1 MSLRPYQQEAVDA
14 ATAWMRRSVMPGL
27 LELATGAG
35 KSHIVAAIASWV
47 YESTGK
53 RVLCLQPS
61 KELTEQNAEK
71 YLSTG
76 QPCSVFSA
84 SAGSKCMR
92 HPVVYGT
99 PGTVKNSLSRFGDQ
113 FGAVIIDEAH
123 GITETIKMIVG
134 TMQKANPRLRVIG
147 MSATPYRTVSG
158 YIYQYDADGS
168 FVPED
173 QARAPWFNSLL
184 YRITTRELID
194 MGFLTPAHAD
204 PEHAASYEAGGMQLN
219 SRGQFDAAEVER
231 VFEGQGRLTAEI
243 VADVA
248 AHSSGRA
255 GVMLFAATVQHAK
268 EIMQSLPPDNSRMLG
283 GDVNM
288 QKACREKLIEDFKA
302 RKFKYLV
309 SVATL
314 TTGFD
319 APHVSLIAILRATE
333 SPGLFQQIIGRGLR
347 LIDPASAGDLDAI
360 AASEKPDCLV
370 LDYAENIE
378 RHALHNDLFTPQI
391 RVKGSAA
398 TGGII
403 QAVCPDCTFPN
414 EFSVRP
420 NPDGF
425 AVSEDGYFVDLAG
438 QPVGT
443 DSGPMP
449 AHFGRRCTGQ
459 VKSLVTLGTYER
471 CNYRWTSKECPEC
484 GHDNDIAAR
493 YCSACKQELVDPNE
507 KLRREFVRIKKD
519 PYTASTDEVLSW
531 KLTRGVST
539 SGNETL
545 RVDFTTE
552 YRTFPIWLTPEARH
566 TQAVMDW
573 ERFSQAVYRGHVAP
587 SIDVFLQHID
597 KGQMPH
603 TVTYAKRKD
612 KDFYRVFAYNK
623 PADKLPPQEDPDK

>member
-1 MSLRPYQQEAVDA
+1 MALRGYQAAAVNE
-14 ATAWMRRSVMPGL
+14 ATAWIRRCVMPGV

-71 YLSTG
+71 YAATG

-123 GITETIKMIVG
+123 GITETIKLIVG

-158 YIYQYDADGS
+158 YIYQYDVDGS
-168 FVPED
+168 FVPDYE
-173 QARAPWFNSLL
+173 ARDPWFNTLL

-194 MGFLTPAHAD
+194 MGYLTPAHAD
-204 PEHAASYEAGGMQLN
+204 PDHAASYDAGGIQLN
-219 SRGQFDAAEVER
+219 SRGQFDAADVER

-243 VADVA
+243 VADVVS
-248 AHSSGRA
+248 HSVGRA

-288 QKACREKLIEDFKA
+288 QKACREKLIADFKA

-347 LIDPASAGDLDAI
+347 LIDPSTAGDLAAI

-378 RHALHNDLFTPQI
+378 RHSLHSDLFTPQI
-391 RVKGSAA
+391 RVKGLSGGGGSLQA
-398 TGGII
+398 T
-403 QAVCPDCTFPN
+403 CPDCTFPN
-414 EFSVRP
+414 EFTARA

-425 AVSEDGYFVDLAG
+425 AVSDDGYFVDLSG
-438 QPVGT
+438 QPIDT
-443 DSGPMP
+443 EHGPMP
-449 AHFGRRCTGQ
+449 AHHGRRCTGQ
-459 VKSLVTLGTYER
+459 VKSLVALGTYER
-471 CNYRWTSKECPEC
+471 CNYRWTAKECPEC
-484 GHDNDIAAR
+484 GQDNDIAAR
-493 YCSACKQELVDPNE
+493 YCSACKNELVDPNE
-507 KLRREFVRIKKD
+507 KLRRDFVRIKKD
-519 PYTASTDEVLSW
+519 PYTASTDAVLDW
-531 KLTRGVST
+531 KLTKGVST
-539 SGNETL
+539 AGNDTL
-545 RVDFTTE
+545 KVEFTTE
-552 YRTFPIWLTPEARH
+552 YRTFPIWLTPGAKH
-566 TQAVMDW
+566 TQAVRDW
-573 ERFSQAVYRGHVAP
+573 EIFSQAVYRGHVAP
-587 SIDVFLQHID
+587 DIDVFLQHIE
-597 KGQMPH
+597 KGAMPG

-612 KDFYRVFAYNK
+612 SDFFRVFAYNK
-623 PADKLPPQEDPDK
+623 AEDKLP